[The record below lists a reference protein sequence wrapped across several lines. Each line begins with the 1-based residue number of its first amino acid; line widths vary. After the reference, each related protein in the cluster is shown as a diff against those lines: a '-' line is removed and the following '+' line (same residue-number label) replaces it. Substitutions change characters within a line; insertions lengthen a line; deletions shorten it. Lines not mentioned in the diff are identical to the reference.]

1 MGNHDRP
8 RVATRMG
15 LEMID
20 MMNMLLLT
28 LPGTPTCY
36 AGDEIGMENVYYT
49 FNETQ
54 DPYGRHYGPMV
65 MCIYIIYL
73 LSTLTC
79 CCFIAPRTLIYLLS
93 TLTCC
98 CFIAPRT
105 LNCLVFQSSD
115 FERIWWWLFQKRVV
129 RTEFD
134 ICVFIRYI
142 YFWNLQFQHNTIFIK
157 TKVLLPQA

>member
-79 CCFIAPRTLIYLLS
+79 CCFIAPRTLIYLLLTLTCCCFIAPRTLIYLLSTLTCCCFIAPKTLIYLLS

-105 LNCLVFQSSD
+105 L
-115 FERIWWWLFQKRVV
+115 
-129 RTEFD
+129 
-134 ICVFIRYI
+134 I
-142 YFWNLQFQHNTIFIK
+142 YCYRHWHAV
-157 TKVLLPQA
+157 VLLLPKH

>member
-15 LEMID
+15 KDMID

-36 AGDEIGMENVYYT
+36 AGDEIGMEDVYYT

-65 MCIYIIYL
+65 MSIYIYNQFAIDTDMLWFY
-73 LSTLTC
+73 C
-79 CCFIAPRTLIYLLS
+79 C
-93 TLTCC
+93 
-98 CFIAPRT
+98 
-105 LNCLVFQSSD
+105 Q
-115 FERIWWWLFQKRVV
+115 
-129 RTEFD
+129 
-134 ICVFIRYI
+134 
-142 YFWNLQFQHNTIFIK
+142 NLK
-157 TKVLLPQA
+157 